1 MMSGM
6 KSALA
11 TIRSDTLRTLSAL
24 LPSGTKV
31 ALVDFPNHQN
41 AGDSLI
47 WTGTR
52 KYLRELD
59 VEVDYV
65 ADMSRYAPEHL
76 AERLPS
82 GPILI
87 QGGGNFG
94 DRWEPMQAFRER
106 VVADFPDRQIIQLPQ
121 SIEFGPGSALE
132 QAQRVLGAHR
142 NLTILIRDHEGVKRT
157 RELFPT
163 ATVTFCPDLAFGN
176 GWMRSIADGPVDVI
190 LLLRRDSEAV
200 DHGYQLH
207 PGLTHRPA
215 EWGLTGYQSLKWK
228 ALHIPGAIAKRS
240 ATLSRLL
247 YPTVAKAY
255 ERQAKLN
262 VETAVKVLKSGRLV
276 VTDRLHA
283 MVLASLLEMP
293 VIAMDNENGK
303 VRAIYSDYLHTLP
316 NVHFAETGQAAKEEV
331 DRFFPG

>member
-1 MMSGM
+1 MARMD
-6 KSALA
+6 SALA
-11 TIRSDTLRTLSAL
+11 TIQTDTLRVLRGL
-24 LPSGTKV
+24 LPSGTRV

-52 KYLRELD
+52 KYLRELG
-59 VEVDYV
+59 VEADYV
-65 ADMSRYAPEHL
+65 ADMSRYNPEHL
-76 AERLPS
+76 AARLPS

-106 VVADFPDRQIIQLPQ
+106 VIADFPDRQIIQLPQ
-121 SIEFGPGSALE
+121 SIDFGPGPALQ
-132 QAQRVLGAHR
+132 QAQRVLGAHP
-142 NLTILIRDHEGVKRT
+142 NLTILIRDHQGVKRT

-176 GWMRSIADGPVDVI
+176 GRMRPIADGPVDVV
-190 LLLRRDSEAV
+190 LLLRRDSEAI
-200 DHGYQLH
+200 DHGYRVG
-207 PGLTHRPA
+207 PSLTHRRA
-215 EWGLTGYQSLKWK
+215 EWGLTGYRSLKWK
-228 ALHIPGAIAKRS
+228 VLHIPGALAKRS

-247 YPTVAKAY
+247 YPTVVKAY
-255 ERQAKLN
+255 ERQANLN
-262 VETAVKVLKSGRLV
+262 VKSAVKVLKFGSV
-276 VTDRLHA
+276 VITDRLHA
-283 MVLASLLEMP
+283 TVLAALLEMP

-316 NVHFAETGQAAKEEV
+316 HVYFAETGRAAEEEV
-331 DRFFPG
+331 NAYFLG